1 MITIVMIIN
10 VTKIYGDMIT
20 AWNNDEVVWFYNSSM
35 DIQEVDYHLREWSFF
50 FRVIDGIQNRVQN
63 QHGGLVLLHKK
74 Q

>member
-1 MITIVMIIN
+1 M
-10 VTKIYGDMIT
+10 
-20 AWNNDEVVWFYNSSM
+20 
-35 DIQEVDYHLREWSFF
+35 DYHLREWSFF